1 MSEHVK
7 ETSDSGFENDVLQS
21 AQPVLVDFWA
31 AWCAP
36 CRMLAPTVEAVAEK
50 YAASARVMK
59 LNVDDNPSVSQRFG
73 IKGIP
78 TLILFKN
85 GKEEER
91 VVGATSEAAISRML
105 DKHIGAATA
114 RLAQAIRFSPPWW
127 RGYVFV
133 SAAAPV
139 LCPVLNFRI
148 SDLRSQI

>member
-7 ETSDSGFENDVLQS
+7 ETSDGTFENDVLKS
-21 AQPVLVDFWA
+21 DRPVLVDFWA

-36 CRMLAPTVEAVAEK
+36 CRMIAPTVEAVAEK
-50 YAASARVMK
+50 YASNATVVK

-91 VVGATSEAAISRML
+91 VVGATTEQAISRML
-105 DKHIGAATA
+105 DKHVAAATA
-114 RLAQAIRFSPPWW
+114 A
-127 RGYVFV
+127 
-133 SAAAPV
+133 
-139 LCPVLNFRI
+139 
-148 SDLRSQI
+148 

>member
-7 ETSDSGFENDVLQS
+7 ETSDSGFENDVLKS
-21 AQPVLVDFWA
+21 TQPVLVDFWA

-50 YAASARVMK
+50 YAGNARVMK

-91 VVGATSEAAISRML
+91 VVGATSESAISRML
-105 DKHIGAATA
+105 DKHVGAATA
-114 RLAQAIRFSPPWW
+114 A
-127 RGYVFV
+127 
-133 SAAAPV
+133 
-139 LCPVLNFRI
+139 
-148 SDLRSQI
+148 